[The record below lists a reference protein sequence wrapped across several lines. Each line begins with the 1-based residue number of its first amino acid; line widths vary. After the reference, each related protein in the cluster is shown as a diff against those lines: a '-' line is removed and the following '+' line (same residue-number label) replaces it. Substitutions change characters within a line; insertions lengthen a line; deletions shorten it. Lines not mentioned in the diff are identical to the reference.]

1 MLEIFIIQDKKLSIY
16 LLIMQKLDL
25 KLFTKQN
32 KTKKQEQDLK
42 Y

>member
-16 LLIMQKLDL
+16 LLIMQKFDL

>member
-1 MLEIFIIQDKKLSIY
+1 MLEIFVIQDKKLSIH
-16 LLIMQKLDL
+16 LMIMQKLNL

-32 KTKKQEQDLK
+32 KKQQEQDLK

>member
-1 MLEIFIIQDKKLSIY
+1 MLEIFVIQDKKLSIH
-16 LLIMQKLDL
+16 LTIMQKLNL

-32 KTKKQEQDLK
+32 KTKQQEQDLK